1 MAACTRALTSAIMAS
16 APSWPVGRGRRL
28 RAGSAV
34 KGSLAVGLNLGRDAR
49 AAAAA
54 ATAPWGRGLTGAR
67 GLRSMLVARSA
78 VCANALAAW
87 KLSRLPTTAGRA
99 FGGLSSL
106 GMGELPRDDS
116 REYCLAAMKGL
127 IFLSPMGDGSSPEVA
142 NGAVPKGLCTLAVL
156 PPAIDCCE
164 LCWKGDG
171 RCCIMEEMALDTVD
185 EAALLAP
192 TLPGWLPPE

>member
-1 MAACTRALTSAIMAS
+1 MRLKQFQDAKEPTPLLLQTGKMGGCVVAGGHTD
-16 APSWPVGRGRRL
+16 L

-99 FGGLSSL
+99 FGGLRGSDGKALNHQSKLLILPTACLRSFVLGVVHTEGHGSL
-106 GMGELPRDDS
+106 
-116 REYCLAAMKGL
+116 
-127 IFLSPMGDGSSPEVA
+127 
-142 NGAVPKGLCTLAVL
+142 
-156 PPAIDCCE
+156 
-164 LCWKGDG
+164 
-171 RCCIMEEMALDTVD
+171 
-185 EAALLAP
+185 
-192 TLPGWLPPE
+192 